1 MKEMMGKL
9 FALAACVMGL
19 ALAAAAQEMP
29 EVFRDAATSP
39 GGVMTFATALED
51 EAFRTGSRTE
61 VEAQRWN
68 VQGMIFQIDRFRDKD
83 LLLADVAKWLL
94 PSAERG
100 RPGADKGVNAAAS
113 YAYAEMLDSAARLYD
128 RPDLAARAASMRET
142 LQAKGFARLVA
153 DVNSER
159 AALAARVREDLT
171 HEIRPGGVDGQAFWN
186 GNAQMFMYPP
196 AFPFQKV
203 KGAVRYRFQVMDD
216 QQYAHTFEAEAPTV
230 SLKPVWEFVPRGLVA
245 VFCFGLDGDGQ
256 VCGLSGQRRFWKKAP
271 FEPGV
276 YPRAKRPYAEA
287 QKMLCEYILN
297 LPEVAGLER
306 DGRPDLSQ
314 KSNFTSYPSKMQSAL
329 IRAMLSLAKV
339 APEKRE
345 HALKIARISADYL
358 IEKRQKTG
366 TPLEYF
372 TPTYEGDGQLSGTYS
387 GTHMLIYPADAGA
400 AFVNLAE
407 AVGEAKYLE
416 AARRIAETYI
426 RLQGADGT
434 WYLKVYEKD
443 GKPVSGNRLV
453 PTSVINFL
461 ETLYAATGDEKYR
474 TAADRAFAFIDDG
487 PLRTW
492 NWEGQFE
499 DIRPA
504 ESRYQNLTKHN
515 ACDTAIYMLK
525 RFPGDRKRLAQAR
538 EIVRYAEDQFVVWRQ
553 PCRADRAGYKRVQT
567 YPYETWTAPVA
578 LEQYNCYC
586 PIDGSVAKLIRTWL
600 ALWEAE
606 GNPLDLA

>member
-1 MKEMMGKL
+1 
-9 FALAACVMGL
+9 
-19 ALAAAAQEMP
+19 MP

-39 GGVMTFATALED
+39 GGVMSFVTTLED
-51 EAFRTGSRTE
+51 EAFRTGNRTE

-68 VQGMIFQIDRFRDKD
+68 VQGMIIQIDRFRDKD

-128 RPDLAARAASMRET
+128 RPDLAARAASICET
-142 LQAKGFARLVA
+142 LTAKGFARPVA
-153 DVNSER
+153 DVSSER
-159 AALAARVREDLT
+159 AALAARVREELA

-196 AFPFQKV
+196 AFSFQKV
-203 KGAVRYRFQVMDD
+203 RGAVRYRFQVMDD

-230 SLKPVWEFVPRGLVA
+230 SLKPVWEFVPRGLIA
-245 VFCFGLDGDGQ
+245 VFCFGLGGDGE
-256 VCGLSGQRRFWKKAP
+256 VCGLAGQRRFWKKAP

-287 QKMLCEYILN
+287 QKMLCDYILN
-297 LPEVAGLER
+297 LPEA
-306 DGRPDLSQ
+306 
-314 KSNFTSYPSKMQSAL
+314 T
-329 IRAMLSLAKV
+329 
-339 APEKRE
+339 
-345 HALKIARISADYL
+345 
-358 IEKRQKTG
+358 
-366 TPLEYF
+366 
-372 TPTYEGDGQLSGTYS
+372 
-387 GTHMLIYPADAGA
+387 
-400 AFVNLAE
+400 
-407 AVGEAKYLE
+407 GEAKYLE

-453 PTSVINFL
+453 PMSVINFL

-538 EIVRYAEDQFVVWRQ
+538 EIVRYAEDQFVLT
-553 PCRADRAGYKRVQT
+553 VQS
-567 YPYETWTAPVA
+567 
-578 LEQYNCYC
+578 L
-586 PIDGSVAKLIRTWL
+586 S
-600 ALWEAE
+600 
-606 GNPLDLA
+606 